1 MGILIMKKLVVVA
14 AFSVMA
20 VLGTVDMAFANR
32 PTQIVTQERVSAQG
46 PMSFKIFCAVNP
58 VECQPGGASKISLN
72 EDVMRLLGR
81 VNGRVNRAIRPKLDS
96 AAMQVW
102 RVNPSVGDCKSYV
115 VSKRHQLIENG
126 LSPSALRIAYVKTRD
141 GLGHAVLVV
150 KTDQGD
156 LTLDNLTGEI
166 KLFREAGYRVVAM
179 SGADPRRW
187 S

>member
-1 MGILIMKKLVVVA
+1 MKKMAFVA
-14 AFSVMA
+14 AVCALALF
-20 VLGTVDMAFANR
+20 GTAEAAFANR
-32 PTQIVTQERVSAQG
+32 QTNIVTQERISARG
-46 PMSFKIFCAVNP
+46 PESFQVFCVTNP
-58 VECQPGGASKISLN
+58 RECQPGGAAKIALDD
-72 EDVMRLLGR
+72 DVVRLLGR
-81 VNGRVNRAIRPKLDS
+81 VNARVNRAIRPRLDS
-96 AAMQVW
+96 PFAQVW

-115 VSKRHQLIENG
+115 VSKRHELIRAG
-126 LSPSALRIAYVKTRD
+126 VSPSALRVAYVKTRD

>member
-1 MGILIMKKLVVVA
+1 MKKIVVA
-14 AFSVMA
+14 AVFSA
-20 VLGTVDMAFANR
+20 LAIFSTVDVAFANR
-32 PTQIVTQERVSAQG
+32 PSQIVTQERVSSQG
-46 PMSFKIFCAVNP
+46 PMSFRIFCAVNP
-58 VECQPGGASKISLN
+58 AECQPGGASKISLN
-72 EDVMRLLGR
+72 DDVMRLLGR

-96 AAMQVW
+96 AALQVW

-115 VSKRHQLIENG
+115 VSKRHQLIQNG
-126 LSPSALRIAYVKTRD
+126 LPASALRIAYVKTRD

-150 KTDQGD
+150 KTDRGD